1 MTAIK
6 RPLLFIFTL
15 CAVIICLDADS
26 NAKERKAKPTKWKNL
41 FDGETLDG
49 WERTNYGGEGEV
61 EVQDGQLLLNFGYSM
76 TGVTYQKD
84 DLPKTN
90 YEIRTTVRKIDGNDF
105 FCGATFPVA
114 DSHCSFICGGWGG
127 AVTGLSSIDGQDAS
141 ENETTGYQNF
151 PSGKSYKVKIRVEPH
166 LIQCWIN
173 GKQVVYQNILDR
185 KITTRNEVNLNKPLG
200 FATWETKASYK
211 MIQIRELK
219 AK

>member
-1 MTAIK
+1 MTTFK
-6 RPLLFIFTL
+6 QSLLCISTL
-15 CAVIICLDADS
+15 CVVLTCHVTESHAA
-26 NAKERKAKPTKWKNL
+26 ERKVKPTRWRDL

-49 WERTNYGGEGEV
+49 WEKTNYGGEGEV
-61 EVQDGQLLLNFGYSM
+61 EIKDGQLLLNFGYSM
-76 TGVTYQKD
+76 TGVTYQSD

-90 YEIRTTVRKIDGNDF
+90 YEIRATVLKIDGNDF
-105 FCGATFPVA
+105 FCAATFPVA
-114 DSHCSFICGGWGG
+114 DSHCSFIAGGWGG

-151 PSGKSYKVKIRVEPH
+151 PSGKWYKVKIRVEPH

-200 FATWETKASYK
+200 FATWETKAAYK
-211 MIQIRELK
+211 SIQIRQLNVK
-219 AK
+219 